1 MVPLPNLRSKVV
13 NALGILVAPW
23 NSFLQQF
30 VQAPPNALPVTL
42 TGSPFEYQAAE
53 PGLLTIVGGTVS
65 IINYSRGS
73 VTVNV
78 TGSRFVPVCLN
89 DIVEITYSVAP
100 TVYFFPNYGNKPT

>member
-1 MVPLPNLRSKVV
+1 MQLMPNLRSKVV
-13 NALGILVAPW
+13 NAAGLLLAPW

-30 VQAPPNALPVTL
+30 VQAPPAALPVVL

-53 PGLLTIVGGTVS
+53 PGLLTITGGTVS
-65 IINYSRGS
+65 AITYSRGG
-73 VTVNV
+73 VTVTF
-78 TGSRFVPVCLN
+78 TGMLFVPICLN